1 MKRTLMLALLL
12 ATSLGMGQD
21 VAQQQPQ
28 KPKPHGFKAR
38 LCAMSTVPDSPA
50 FDSCMTRGFGKPR
63 PSQTPQQA
71 APPQAK
77 PQEPIAAK
85 ADPAQAKPEEPIA
98 AKADPAQAKLQEPIA
113 AKAAPVQ
120 AKPQEP
126 IVANAA
132 PAQAKLQEPIA
143 AKDTPAQVKRQEPIA
158 KDTQVEAKT
167 CIEYMTTSSGA
178 QTCLRRRGDQDEQ

>member
-1 MKRTLMLALLL
+1 MKQFLMLALLL

-38 LCAMSTVPDSPA
+38 LCAMSTAPDSPA

-63 PSQTPQQA
+63 PSQTAQQA
-71 APPQAK
+71 APP
-77 PQEPIAAK
+77 
-85 ADPAQAKPEEPIA
+85 
-98 AKADPAQAKLQEPIA
+98 QAKLQEPIA

>member
-1 MKRTLMLALLL
+1 MKQFLMLALLL

-38 LCAMSTVPDSPA
+38 LCAMSTAPDSPA

-85 ADPAQAKPEEPIA
+85 AAPPQAKPQEPITAKADPAQAKPEEPIA

-113 AKAAPVQ
+113 AKAD
-120 AKPQEP
+120 
-126 IVANAA
+126 
-132 PAQAKLQEPIA
+132 PAQAKLQEPIV
-143 AKDTPAQVKRQEPIA
+143 AKADPAQAKPREPIA

-167 CIEYMTTSSGA
+167 CI
-178 QTCLRRRGDQDEQ
+178 

>member
-1 MKRTLMLALLL
+1 MKQFLMLALLL

-38 LCAMSTVPDSPA
+38 LCAMSTAPDSPA

-63 PSQTPQQA
+63 PSQTAQQA

-77 PQEPIAAK
+77 PQEPIVAK
-85 ADPAQAKPEEPIA
+85 ADPAQSKPQEPIA
-98 AKADPAQAKLQEPIA
+98 AKADPAQAKLQEPIV
-113 AKAAPVQ
+113 AKAD
-120 AKPQEP
+120 
-126 IVANAA
+126 

-143 AKDTPAQVKRQEPIA
+143 AKDTSAQVKPREPVA